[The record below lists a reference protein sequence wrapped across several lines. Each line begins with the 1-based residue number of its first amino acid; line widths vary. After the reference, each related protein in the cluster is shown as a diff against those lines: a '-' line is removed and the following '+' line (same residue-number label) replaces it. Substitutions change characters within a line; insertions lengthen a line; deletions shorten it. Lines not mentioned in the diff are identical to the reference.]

1 MKQARHQRI
10 LELIEE
16 RPVETQ
22 EELAALLRE
31 SGYHVTQATIS
42 RDIREL
48 KLRKIAYE
56 GGRQKYAALT
66 AGDAELSERI
76 IRVFR
81 DAVIKLDY
89 SQNIVVI
96 RTLNG
101 MGMAVGFAIDSMES
115 SDILGSI
122 AGDDTVFCVA
132 RTHSQAAEFM
142 QKLSRIISA

>member
-1 MKQARHQRI
+1 MKKMKVLAFLLALFLMLTAVGCAGDSNAVGTSDVSSSQA
-10 LELIEE
+10 EE
-16 RPVETQ
+16 QPVETNAQ
-22 EELAALLRE
+22 D
-31 SGYHVTQATIS
+31 TT
-42 RDIREL
+42 
-48 KLRKIAYE
+48 
-56 GGRQKYAALT
+56 AALT

-76 IRVFR
+76 IRVCR
-81 DAVIKLDY
+81 DAMIKLNY

>member
-48 KLRKIAYE
+48 KLTKIAYE

-81 DAVIKLDY
+81 DAVVKLDY